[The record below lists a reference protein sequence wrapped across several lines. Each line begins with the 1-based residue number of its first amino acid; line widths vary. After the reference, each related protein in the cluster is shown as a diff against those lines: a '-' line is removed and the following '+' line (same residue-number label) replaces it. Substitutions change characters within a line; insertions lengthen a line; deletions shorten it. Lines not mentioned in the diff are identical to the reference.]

1 MKTKIVIYIMVTV
14 ALFVAAAAPVCGQDR
29 KSRRERRAEEKAEAK
44 EQLRQF
50 QQAEK
55 SQWMGYMV
63 EEEGDTVYLAS
74 VPPAWVFSSMDKKKQ
89 ESYRQYYRLVYNFN
103 KVYPYA
109 KMAARIQERVDSTI
123 AASNFTRRQ
132 EEQYLSGMQKELLS
146 VFTPV
151 IRGITTS
158 QGKLVTRLIDRE
170 TGKTG
175 YKIVKEYRSGVS
187 AVFWQGVAR
196 LFGQN
201 LKSKYD
207 PTGEDQVT
215 EELVQKWESGEFR
228 DLYYSIFFEYPKQ
241 TVIPEKYR

>member
-1 MKTKIVIYIMVTV
+1 MKARIIICFAMAAAVM
-14 ALFVAAAAPVCGQDR
+14 AAAAAPVCGQDR
-29 KSRRERRAEEKAEAK
+29 KSRREKKEEKMEAR
-44 EQLRQF
+44 EQLKQMK
-50 QQAEK
+50 QSEK
-55 SQWMGYMV
+55 SQWMGISV
-63 EEEGDTVYLAS
+63 EDGDTVYLAS
-74 VPPAWVFSSMDKKKQ
+74 VPPSWIFSSLDPKKQ

-109 KMAARIQERVDSTI
+109 KMAAKIQDIVDSTI
-123 AASNFTRRQ
+123 AVSNFNHRQ
-132 EEQYLSGMQKELLS
+132 EEAYLSTMQKELLNA
-146 VFTPV
+146 FTPV
-151 IRGITTS
+151 IRGLTTS

-215 EELVQKWESGEFR
+215 EELVHKWESGEFR
-228 DLYYSIFFEYPKQ
+228 DLYYSIFFEYPRPSP
-241 TVIPEKYR
+241 IPPEYR

>member
-1 MKTKIVIYIMVTV
+1 MNIKTVIYRMVTAALCAV
-14 ALFVAAAAPVCGQDR
+14 AVTPVYGQGR

-50 QQAEK
+50 KQAEK
-55 SQWMGYMV
+55 SQWMGYTL
-63 EEEGDTVYLAS
+63 EGEDTVYLAS
-74 VPPAWVFSSMDKKKQ
+74 IPPAWVFSSMDPKKQ
-89 ESYRQYYRLVYNFN
+89 ESYRKYYRLVFNFN

-109 KMAARIQERVDSTI
+109 LMAARIQARVDSTI
-123 AASNFTRRQ
+123 AASNFTKRQ
-132 EEQYLSGMQKELLS
+132 EEQYLSGVQKELLD

-175 YKIVKEYRSGVS
+175 YKIVKDYRSGVS

-207 PTGEDQVT
+207 PKGEDQVT